1 MKTTRSISRALCS
14 ALALFVVLQGCSD
27 DDNNDNPKPPSD
39 VTPSAGTSS
48 KGGSGGTGNGN
59 DGGGENSTAGTKSNN
74 GGTKSN
80 NGGKG
85 GTSNNGGPDN
95 NPQGGGDTDPLG
107 GAAGGNNIPEPT
119 CDLPELGD
127 DGCFNC
133 PANGEV
139 EQWLNRCVDSDC
151 EPFDNS
157 PARLP
162 LLKSDGALPPLPN

>member
-14 ALALFVVLQGCSD
+14 ALALFVVLQGCGD
-27 DDNNDNPKPPSD
+27 DSNDNPKPPSD

-48 KGGSGGTGNGN
+48 KAGSGGTGNNG
-59 DGGGENSTAGTKSNN
+59 DEGGGENSNGGTKNNN
-74 GGTKSN
+74 GGTKNN

-85 GTSNNGGPDN
+85 GTNSNGGTDN
-95 NPQGGGDTDPLG
+95 TPQGGGDTDPLG

-157 PARLP
+157 QARLP
-162 LLKSDGALPPLPN
+162 LLKSDGTLPPLPN